1 MPGSAF
7 PVKAMIINLDSKEEI
22 PCMFNPTEYEIAK
35 SNNWGAPTPSASG
48 TGGTGSTTTNTALG
62 KNMPQIEFQ
71 GGGAMTLSL
80 NLFFDTTLTGDDVRQ
95 KTDPIWKLMRVDSN
109 VKDAKSTLGRPPMV
123 AFQWGA
129 VQLFK
134 AVITQI
140 NQKFTLFSNE
150 GKPLR
155 STMSV
160 SFMQSEDEGFFYKQN
175 PTTQVKPGY
184 KQRLVKD
191 GDTID
196 WIAHEEYGNAAMWR
210 FIAETNNLDN
220 VNRLRPGQLLSIAPL
235 P

>member
-1 MPGSAF
+1 MPDSAN
-7 PVKAMIINLDSKEEI
+7 PVKAMIVNLDSKEEI
-22 PCMFNPTEYEIAK
+22 PCLFNPTEYEIAK
-35 SNNWGAPTPSASG
+35 SNNWGG
-48 TGGTGSTTTNTALG
+48 TTQSTGTEARANTALG
-62 KNMPQIEFQ
+62 KNMPQVEFQ

-80 NLFFDTTLTGDDVRQ
+80 NLFFDTTITGADVRAL
-95 KTDPIWKLMRVDSN
+95 TDPIWKLMRVDTN

-134 AVITQI
+134 AVISQI
-140 NQKFTLFSNE
+140 NQKFTLFSSE

-155 STMSV
+155 STMAL

-175 PTTQVKPGY
+175 PTTAVKPGY
-184 KQRLVKD
+184 KQRVIKD

-196 WIAHEEYGNAAMWR
+196 WIAHEEYGDAAMWR
-210 FIAETNNLDN
+210 FIAEANNLDN
-220 VNRLRPGQLLSIAPL
+220 VHKLRPGQLLSIAPL